1 MRLDAITRARA
12 AYAIAKTT
20 LEAKLRERAKEE
32 LGNLQTQI
40 DIAVRYA
47 YDSGES
53 KASILR
59 AMGTKDWKTLTA
71 CLERTEFVTEL
82 AGRDPLDEAYTTV
95 NDTLVVKYNNHGPQ
109 NITGM
114 ASFTIKKMNDDT
126 IWLMAVDPLWNA
138 DYSVRNDVVAA
149 LDGKQDGYYYQE
161 AMGWLDGRQF

>member
-20 LEAKLRERAKEE
+20 LEAKLRDKLKEE
-32 LGNLQTQI
+32 LANLQTQV
-40 DIAVRYA
+40 DIAIRYA

-59 AMGTKDWKTLTA
+59 AMGTRDWKTLQS
-71 CLERTEFVTEL
+71 CLDRTEFVTEL
-82 AGRDPLDEAYTTV
+82 VGQDPLDKAYTIV
-95 NDTLVVKYNNHGPQ
+95 DDTLVVTYNNHGPLG
-109 NITGM
+109 ITGM
-114 ASFTIKKMNDDT
+114 ASFTIKKMDDGT
-126 IWLMAVDPLWNA
+126 TWFMGVDPLWNA